1 MLSSSLWLIV
11 LLGQRWTATTAWSVQ
26 TTTTPLTLIDPKGIT
41 TTTRWMSSSSHH
53 DDNDDDITVTKNKDD
68 SGNNDDITSEMAA
81 TTPTASTMIPA
92 NLRRKIQAKR
102 PTLGHVVPYRYRQEQ
117 KNQQRQQQQQQ
128 SSQSGGSL
136 PSQLQLQ
143 GRRTESH
150 HASKNNYLIQIMA
163 GSARGRKLES
173 PSTVYLRP
181 MMGKVK
187 EAIYST
193 LTSFGIYDNHSV
205 DRNPRPVRHL
215 DIFAGSGSVGL
226 ESLSRGATHCTF
238 VDLSPDCCRC
248 IQRNIDMT
256 GLGTTTTTT
265 TSNTGTA
272 NDHATKSTLVC
283 CADAM
288 MALTDPYSI
297 GIPPQTCY
305 QIVTICPPYE
315 EVVYGDLLEAVVGSE
330 AVTEDTIVIMEYPI
344 ELLQPPKSQKGPKLP
359 PNPNGAATPTYYGM
373 PHVIHAKDNTAIG
386 IRNRKYGRTVI
397 AFYIVNPT
405 GRYPD
410 ASSRPEEFV

>member
-1 MLSSSLWLIV
+1 
-11 LLGQRWTATTAWSVQ
+11 
-26 TTTTPLTLIDPKGIT
+26 
-41 TTTRWMSSSSHH
+41 MSPSSHH
-53 DDNDDDITVTKNKDD
+53 DDDDNDNDITVTTNSNSISINDDDITSDT
-68 SGNNDDITSEMAA
+68 TL
-81 TTPTASTMIPA
+81 TTPTSMMIPT

-102 PTLGHVVPYRYRQEQ
+102 PTLGHVVPYRYKQQQ
-117 KNQQRQQQQQQ
+117 KSQQQQHQQ
-128 SSQSGGSL
+128 SSQSGGSV
-136 PSQLQLQ
+136 PSQLQFQ
-143 GRRTESH
+143 GRPTEMH
-150 HASKNNYLIQIMA
+150 RQKNNYLIQIMA
-163 GSARGRKLES
+163 GTARGRKLES

-205 DRNPRPVRHL
+205 DRSPTPVRHW

-238 VDLSPDCCRC
+238 VDLSLDCCRC
-248 IQRNIDMT
+248 IQRNIDVT
-256 GLGTTTTTT
+256 GLGTTTTTNT
-265 TSNTGTA
+265 TPKK
-272 NDHATKSTLVC
+272 DHATKSTLVC
-283 CADAM
+283 CADALT
-288 MALTDPYSI
+288 ALTNPYSI
-297 GIPPQTCY
+297 GIPPQTSY

-330 AVTEDTIVIMEYPI
+330 AVTEDTIVILEYPI
-344 ELLQPPKSQKGPKLP
+344 ELLQPPKSQKGPTKNP
-359 PNPNGAATPTYYGM
+359 IPNGSTAPTYYGM
-373 PHVIHAKDNTAIG
+373 PHVIHAKANTAIG

-397 AFYIVNPT
+397 AFYIINPT